1 MTLSFRER
9 GILPALVRG
18 EEAGWSCAHWQ
29 HSLLLPSAAGLA
41 FTLALQKSFPQK
53 TSSFFR
59 SLPPL
64 DCRHSMRLPKTL
76 GVLVS

>member
-29 HSLLLPSAAGLA
+29 HSLLLPSAA
-41 FTLALQKSFPQK
+41 FTLALQKSFSQK
-53 TSSFFR
+53 PSSFFR

-64 DCRHSMRLPKTL
+64 DCRHSMRLSKTV
-76 GVLVS
+76 GVLVSY